1 LKENL
6 YDMHFLRVFFVLI
19 IFCGSLTAQQ
29 DLSLEEAIR
38 TGLENSYT
46 IKIEENDLAVAQ
58 NRNNWAIA
66 GKYPAI
72 NVNLGSDNGYRYQN
86 NPISFFTEI
95 SSYNTGLTPSVS
107 TNLVLFDGYRVRL
120 TKNQLETNERLESG
134 NVAIAVENTI
144 QEIIVAYY
152 QALLQQEQL
161 SVLEEV
167 LELSRDRIRY
177 QEVRQEFGQ
186 GGSFDLLQ
194 SKDAYLSDSTN
205 YLVQK
210 TNLDNALRNLNL
222 AMGLDELSRRYR
234 LSDELQVPA
243 EDYDVNAIRERV
255 FANNRNLQNAFVN
268 RELAGI
274 NTKLQEVSNYPR
286 VTVGGNGSY
295 NWGLSSGEGTA
306 ASGESRSINAVVA
319 RTLNLGVN
327 ITATYTLAD
336 WGVRKT
342 NIQNAQLQE
351 VSSQYNI
358 DNLKRNLNLQATNL
372 FATYQN
378 QRDLVAL
385 TEELVQNAR
394 QNLTIAEERF
404 KGGLINS
411 FDYRAVQLAFINA
424 EQSRLNA
431 VFNLKTT
438 ETDLIRLMGGLVR

>member
-1 LKENL
+1 
-6 YDMHFLRVFFVLI
+6 MHPIRILTLLIVFGSNTLFL
-19 IFCGSLTAQQ
+19 SAQET
-29 DLSLEEAIR
+29 LSLEQAIQ
-38 TGLENSYT
+38 TGLRNSYT

-72 NVNLGSDNGYRYQN
+72 NVNLSSDNGYRYQN

-95 SSYNTGLTPSVS
+95 SSYNMGLTPSVS
-107 TNLVLFDGYRVRL
+107 SNLILFDGYRVRL
-120 TKNQLETNERLESG
+120 TKAQLETNERLESG
-134 NVAIAVENTI
+134 NVALAVETTI
-144 QEIIVAYY
+144 QNVINAYY

-161 SVLEEV
+161 TVLEEV
-167 LELSRDRIRY
+167 LDLSRDRIRY

-210 TNLDNALRNLNL
+210 TNFDNALRNLNL
-222 AMGLDELSRRYR
+222 AMGVDELNQRYR
-234 LSDELQVPA
+234 LSDQLSVPA
-243 EDYDVNAIRERV
+243 EDYAIEAIRERV
-255 FANNRNLQNAFVN
+255 LVNNRNLQNAFVN

-274 NTKLQEVSNYPR
+274 NTRLQEVANYPA

-319 RTLNLGVN
+319 QTLNLGLN
-327 ITATYTLAD
+327 ITATYTLTD
-336 WGVRKT
+336 WGVRRA
-342 NIQNAQLQE
+342 NVQNAQLQE
-351 VSSQYNI
+351 ISSQYNI

-372 FATYQN
+372 YATYQN

-431 VFNLKTT
+431 IFNLKTT
-438 ETDLIRLMGGLVR
+438 ETELIRLMGGLVR

>member
-1 LKENL
+1 
-6 YDMHFLRVFFVLI
+6 MHFLRVFFVLI

-161 SVLEEV
+161 SVLQEV